1 MDRKNA
7 GAAEPAHGAGYNLA
21 AKCVQTSKQMK
32 AKTLAFASIYFSN
45 SPILQ
50 WVMAEKTTFRAFRL
64 SLCAKRRRA
73 CSAFSGPAV
82 GPVESGFSLYF
93 A

>member
-1 MDRKNA
+1 VRANKQANEGKNA
-7 GAAEPAHGAGYNLA
+7 
-21 AKCVQTSKQMK
+21 
-32 AKTLAFASIYFSN
+32 AFASIYFSN

-64 SLCAKRRRA
+64 SLCAKRRKA

-82 GPVESGFSLYF
+82 GPVESGFSVYF